1 MKNTPPTHAADGQYR
16 VPRDTSRWPS
26 LALAAAMHAGLFF
39 FLWVGVQWQSTEPVA
54 VEAEV
59 WDMSVQTAAPPPP
72 PAPEVEPTPPAP
84 APKPAPEVEPPAP
97 PPPKVA
103 PVEPP
108 DEPKQPDIA
117 LERQKAKLKAE
128 KEKHAEEVK
137 RREQQKREE
146 QLRQDKLDKLEK
158 EKAEKAEEKAEKEK
172 ADKAKA
178 DKAAKLLK
186 EKEKEKDREK
196 AKADAKAEADAEAKA
211 EKDAL
216 AKKAAAD
223 KAAKAKRDA
232 TEKKSADAVRAAEMS
247 RITGATGSGT
257 SGTAAKSTAPR
268 LDSGYVAAI
277 TAKIKSNIAYSG
289 STDVEGNPRAIFK
302 IEQLPTGE
310 IISVRKIKSS
320 GIAAYDSAVEN
331 AIAKSSPL
339 PKKKDGTVVREVE
352 AIFDIKDK
360 Q

>member
-117 LERQKAKLKAE
+117 LERQKARLKAE

-146 QLRQDKLDKLEK
+146 QLRQEKQDKLDK
-158 EKAEKAEEKAEKEK
+158 EKAEKAEKEK
-172 ADKAKA
+172 ADKA
-178 DKAAKLLK
+178 AKLLK
-186 EKEKEKDREK
+186 DKEKQKEKDREK
-196 AKADAKAEADAEAKA
+196 AKADAKAQADAEARA

-216 AKKAAAD
+216 EKKAAAD
-223 KAAKAKRDA
+223 KAAKAKREA

-320 GIAAYDSAVEN
+320 GIAGYDSAVEN